1 MFPAVPNPDQE
12 ALPRANELARLLNLL
27 RVPAAPTMPL
37 FSEQGRTRGLQRSFR
52 QSQEIARDTRNWD
65 EIAHAELQMGLHNY
79 QWGDFDGAV
88 AHFREAQGRSRLA
101 SHEHTVFFSLL
112 AQFGEGCACHQ
123 LYDYE
128 KALGLY
134 RQTRSQLER
143 QQRLLQPRDYS
154 PEHDLRRRFLEALRL
169 LLNAATEALDHT
181 MQQRVTAAIAEPPPP
196 RAPGYITLRADAAA
210 PPPPPAGSPPVAD
223 QTTPPQ
229 PLNVQPQINPALQP
243 PPGRPRV
250 NIGAAPPPAGAAN
263 RTIYTT
269 ETATFTP
276 FTAPPINQ
284 AETEPGDQVTRPG
297 PSPTHI
303 QLSQDHTLY
312 YVRPTNK
319 QRRYFL
325 TDLRRD
331 DWLIVNLAKPAY
343 NTGDYVV
350 LGQQVKFKGDIKV
363 SSDSQP
369 PHRPEPSLYA
379 VRLLKILPNKQAVA
393 WVSDDLPR
401 LRLDLS
407 GAAGE
412 IIGFFRYLVP
422 AGSTS
427 PPAMSHVSS
436 DCARIPTPQYFTPAG
451 NRLLYC
457 VEHKAMLRFLPDVRQ
472 GDWLIVEPGQQRFN
486 TNATIVLGGGG
497 DEVYQDFIR
506 VRPNQP
512 GALPAPPHFLG
523 QFVRSTDTGEI
534 EFRVNE
540 RDQFRLPADLLVG
553 TVIGFFRYLASEPAP
568 MINSGSPGDPAGITP
583 RTNNG

>member
-1 MFPAVPNPDQE
+1 MTPATPNPDQE
-12 ALPRANELARLLNLL
+12 ALPRANDLARLLTLL

-37 FSEQGRTRGLQRSFR
+37 FSEQGRSRGLQRSFR
-52 QSQEIARDTRNWD
+52 QSQEIARDTRNWN

-79 QWGDFDGAV
+79 QWGDFDGATT
-88 AHFREAQGRSRLA
+88 HFHEAQGRSRLA

-112 AQFGEGCACHQ
+112 AQFGEGCAYHQ

-128 KALGLY
+128 RALGLY

-154 PEHDLRRRFLEALRL
+154 PEHDLRRRFLNALKL
-169 LLNAATEALDHT
+169 LLDSASEALDHT
-181 MQQRVTAAIAEPPPP
+181 MQQRVTTSLAEPPPP
-196 RAPGYITLRADAAA
+196 PLPGYIPLQPAEVA
-210 PPPPPAGSPPVAD
+210 PPAGPPPVAD
-223 QTTPPQ
+223 QPTPQQQ
-229 PLNVQPQINPALQP
+229 PNVQPQINPALQP
-243 PPGRPRV
+243 PPGRPQV
-250 NIGAAPPPAGAAN
+250 KFGAAARPAGAAN
-263 RTIYTT
+263 HATYVSGTT
-269 ETATFTP
+269 SFKSY
-276 FTAPPINQ
+276 TAPPINE
-284 AETEPGDQVTRPG
+284 AETEPGSEVTRPG

-303 QLSQDHTLY
+303 RLSQDHTLY
-312 YVRPTNK
+312 YVRPTND

-331 DWLIVNLAKPAY
+331 DWLIVNLAKQAY

-369 PHRPEPSLYA
+369 PRRPEPSLYA
-379 VRLLKILPNKQAVA
+379 VRLLKLLPNRQAVA

-401 LRLDLS
+401 MKLDLT

-422 AGSTS
+422 PGSTS
-427 PPAMSHVSS
+427 PLATSEVSG
-436 DCARIPTPQYFTPAG
+436 DCARSPTPQYFTPAG

-486 TNATIVLGGGG
+486 TNATIVLGGG
-497 DEVYQDFIR
+497 EVFQDSIR

-512 GALPAPPHFLG
+512 VALPAPPHFLG

-540 RDQFRLPADLLVG
+540 RDQSKLPSDLLVG
-553 TVIGFFRYLASEPAP
+553 TVIGFFRYLANNPAP
-568 MINSGSPGDPAGITP
+568 IINSGSPGVPAGIRP
-583 RTNNG
+583 RTNHG